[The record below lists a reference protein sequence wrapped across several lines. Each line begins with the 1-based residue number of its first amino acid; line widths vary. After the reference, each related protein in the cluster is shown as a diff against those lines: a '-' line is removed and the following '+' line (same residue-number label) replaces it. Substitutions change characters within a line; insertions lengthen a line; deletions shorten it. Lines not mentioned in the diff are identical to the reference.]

1 MYTGRTFNRESV
13 YVCGDYMDGDIYPVF
28 QAPGKRRSR
37 CKPTSE
43 IQQKLN
49 QKNAEKKLTRLVHS
63 NFTEDDIALHLTYSP
78 GEEPKTEEEAQRIL
92 SNYIRRLKRRY
103 AKLGL
108 ELKYI
113 SCTEYGKTNGRV
125 HHHVILSGGL
135 DRDTIEKVWG
145 LGYANS
151 KRLQFNESGVT
162 GLAHY
167 IAKDKHFFKRWN
179 QSRNLTIPQCA
190 QFDGQLNMDDIAD
203 IEEAIECGTQW
214 QWFEDRYPDFQLVE
228 ATCYKNNI
236 NRGTYIHFEMRRRM
250 WGGSP
255 AEKPARKRKRTPSGK
270 A

>member
-63 NFTEDDIALHLTYSP
+63 NFTEDDIALHLTYRP
-78 GEEPKTEEEAQRIL
+78 GEEPQTEEEAQHIL

-103 AKLGL
+103 AKLGM

-113 SCTEYGKTNGRV
+113 SCTEYGKTSGRV

-145 LGYANS
+145 LGVRQQQAAAVQ
-151 KRLQFNESGVT
+151 RIRRDRPCALHRQGQAFLQALE
-162 GLAHY
+162 
-167 IAKDKHFFKRWN
+167 
-179 QSRNLTIPQCA
+179 P
-190 QFDGQLNMDDIAD
+190 
-203 IEEAIECGTQW
+203 EPE
-214 QWFEDRYPDFQLVE
+214 PD
-228 ATCYKNNI
+228 
-236 NRGTYIHFEMRRRM
+236 H
-250 WGGSP
+250 P
-255 AEKPARKRKRTPSGK
+255 AVRAV
-270 A
+270 

>member
-63 NFTEDDIALHLTYSP
+63 NFTEDDIALHLTYRP
-78 GEEPKTEEEAQRIL
+78 GEEPQTEEEAQHIL

-113 SCTEYGKTNGRV
+113 SCTEYGKTNG
-125 HHHVILSGGL
+125 
-135 DRDTIEKVWG
+135 
-145 LGYANS
+145 
-151 KRLQFNESGVT
+151 
-162 GLAHY
+162 
-167 IAKDKHFFKRWN
+167 
-179 QSRNLTIPQCA
+179 
-190 QFDGQLNMDDIAD
+190 
-203 IEEAIECGTQW
+203 
-214 QWFEDRYPDFQLVE
+214 
-228 ATCYKNNI
+228 
-236 NRGTYIHFEMRRRM
+236 
-250 WGGSP
+250 
-255 AEKPARKRKRTPSGK
+255 
-270 A
+270 